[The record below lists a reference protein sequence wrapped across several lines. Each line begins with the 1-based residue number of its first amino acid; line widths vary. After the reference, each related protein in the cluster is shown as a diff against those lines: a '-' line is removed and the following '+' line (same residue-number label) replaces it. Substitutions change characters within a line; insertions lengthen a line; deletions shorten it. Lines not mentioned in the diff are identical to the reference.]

1 MLSEATGKDLLDEIK
16 HDDFKRFNTSEVQ
29 RVEQELAQIHAKI
42 EDIKRIAELEEITD
56 ELSVN
61 FALLKSYKDRLERI
75 LRAYRFFR
83 LIKIQDNH
91 FQQKSM
97 ASSICSYEQ
106 EFLEGFVTISDTYL
120 KEFHHLLLSD
130 RHPPLNFF
138 VQILA
143 LEDCGAIM
151 CGDDFIDLKKDRIY
165 FLKKSDVTHLLKRK
179 LVKII

>member
-16 HDDFKRFNTSEVQ
+16 HDEFKRFNTTEVQ
-29 RVEQELAQIHAKI
+29 RVQQEITLVQAKI

-56 ELSVN
+56 ELSMN

-75 LRAYRFFR
+75 LRAYKFFR
-83 LIKIQDNH
+83 LLKIQENH
-91 FQQKSM
+91 FQQRSIVE
-97 ASSICSYEQ
+97 SICSYEQ
-106 EFLEGFVTISDTYL
+106 EFLDEFIVLSDSYL
-120 KEFHHLLLSD
+120 KDFTHLSLND

-165 FLKKSDVTHLLKRK
+165 FLKKSDVIHLLKRK